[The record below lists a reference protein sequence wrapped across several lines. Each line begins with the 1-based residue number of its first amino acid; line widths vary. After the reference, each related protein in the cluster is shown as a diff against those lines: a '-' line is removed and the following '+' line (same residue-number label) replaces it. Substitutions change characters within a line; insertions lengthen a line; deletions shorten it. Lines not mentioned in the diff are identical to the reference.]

1 MGKIIYRSLIFLTSI
16 VTIITSVVLILLF
29 FDISK
34 NIEGEISLATLFIMM
49 IPVLISIMVLML
61 VFVNILSSKLTT
73 IILEPVRIA
82 AQKIESIL
90 SDEQVELESTYVE
103 LEPFIK
109 TIQLQKEEIEFSIS
123 KVKESEKYRREFTAN
138 VTHELKTPLT
148 SINGYAEMIASGITS
163 AEENQKF
170 ANVIIKEGTRL
181 LELINQIL
189 DLSKIEGQITESK
202 ESFEDIDVYEI
213 ANNIASR
220 FEQRLNSKNIELT
233 LSGEGII
240 INGNKSMIRD
250 MLSNIID
257 NAIKYNKVGGKVDI
271 KILQNKYEVIINLK
285 DTGMGIPQ
293 KDRDRIFE
301 RFYRVDKSRSKKI
314 TGTGIGLSIVKHI
327 VEYHNGTIVLNS
339 EVNKGTTI
347 EIHLQKW
354 DDLFNKIISFLLY
367 AGLSSNYI
375 TTKAFC

>member
-109 TIQLQKEEIEFSIS
+109 TIQLQKEEIELSIS

-163 AEENQKF
+163 AEENKKF

-213 ANNIASR
+213 ANNIVSR

-293 KDRDRIFE
+293 EDRDRIFE

-347 EIHLQKW
+347 EIHLQK
-354 DDLFNKIISFLLY
+354 
-367 AGLSSNYI
+367 
-375 TTKAFC
+375 

>member
-1 MGKIIYRSLIFLTSI
+1 M
-16 VTIITSVVLILLF
+16 
-29 FDISK
+29 
-34 NIEGEISLATLFIMM
+34 
-49 IPVLISIMVLML
+49 
-61 VFVNILSSKLTT
+61 
-73 IILEPVRIA
+73 
-82 AQKIESIL
+82 
-90 SDEQVELESTYVE
+90 
-103 LEPFIK
+103 
-109 TIQLQKEEIEFSIS
+109 SIS

-293 KDRDRIFE
+293 EDRDRIFE

-347 EIHLQKW
+347 EIHLQK
-354 DDLFNKIISFLLY
+354 
-367 AGLSSNYI
+367 
-375 TTKAFC
+375 

>member
-109 TIQLQKEEIEFSIS
+109 TIQLQKEEIELSIS

-163 AEENQKF
+163 AEENKKF

-240 INGNKSMIRD
+240 INGNKSMIQD

-293 KDRDRIFE
+293 EDRDRIFE

-347 EIHLQKW
+347 EIHLQK
-354 DDLFNKIISFLLY
+354 
-367 AGLSSNYI
+367 
-375 TTKAFC
+375 

>member
-163 AEENQKF
+163 AEENKKF

-213 ANNIASR
+213 ANNIVSR
-220 FEQRLNSKNIELT
+220 FEQRLNSKNIDLT

-240 INGNKSMIRD
+240 INGNKSMIQD

-293 KDRDRIFE
+293 EDRDRIFE

-347 EIHLQKW
+347 EIHLQK
-354 DDLFNKIISFLLY
+354 
-367 AGLSSNYI
+367 
-375 TTKAFC
+375 

>member
-109 TIQLQKEEIEFSIS
+109 TIQLQKEEIELSIS

-213 ANNIASR
+213 ANNIVSR
-220 FEQRLNSKNIELT
+220 FEQRLNSKNIDLT

-293 KDRDRIFE
+293 EDRDRIFE

-347 EIHLQKW
+347 EIHLQK
-354 DDLFNKIISFLLY
+354 
-367 AGLSSNYI
+367 
-375 TTKAFC
+375 

>member
-109 TIQLQKEEIEFSIS
+109 TIQLQKEEIELSIS

-163 AEENQKF
+163 AEENKKF

-213 ANNIASR
+213 ANNIVSR
-220 FEQRLNSKNIELT
+220 FEQRLNSKNIDLT

-293 KDRDRIFE
+293 EDRDRIFE

-347 EIHLQKW
+347 EIHLQK
-354 DDLFNKIISFLLY
+354 
-367 AGLSSNYI
+367 
-375 TTKAFC
+375 

>member
-16 VTIITSVVLILLF
+16 VTIITSVILILLF

-109 TIQLQKEEIEFSIS
+109 TIQLQKEEIELSIS

-240 INGNKSMIRD
+240 INGNKSMIQD

-293 KDRDRIFE
+293 EDRDRIFE

-347 EIHLQKW
+347 EIHLQK
-354 DDLFNKIISFLLY
+354 
-367 AGLSSNYI
+367 
-375 TTKAFC
+375 

>member
-1 MGKIIYRSLIFLTSI
+1 M
-16 VTIITSVVLILLF
+16 LF
-29 FDISK
+29 
-34 NIEGEISLATLFIMM
+34 
-49 IPVLISIMVLML
+49 
-61 VFVNILSSKLTT
+61 
-73 IILEPVRIA
+73 R
-82 AQKIESIL
+82 
-90 SDEQVELESTYVE
+90 
-103 LEPFIK
+103 
-109 TIQLQKEEIEFSIS
+109 
-123 KVKESEKYRREFTAN
+123 
-138 VTHELKTPLT
+138 
-148 SINGYAEMIASGITS
+148 SGITS

-293 KDRDRIFE
+293 EDRDRIFE

-339 EVNKGTTI
+339 EVSKGTTI
-347 EIHLQKW
+347 EIHLQK
-354 DDLFNKIISFLLY
+354 
-367 AGLSSNYI
+367 
-375 TTKAFC
+375 

>member
-109 TIQLQKEEIEFSIS
+109 TIQLQKEEIELSIS

-189 DLSKIEGQITESK
+189 DLSKIEG
-202 ESFEDIDVYEI
+202 
-213 ANNIASR
+213 
-220 FEQRLNSKNIELT
+220 
-233 LSGEGII
+233 
-240 INGNKSMIRD
+240 
-250 MLSNIID
+250 
-257 NAIKYNKVGGKVDI
+257 
-271 KILQNKYEVIINLK
+271 
-285 DTGMGIPQ
+285 
-293 KDRDRIFE
+293 
-301 RFYRVDKSRSKKI
+301 
-314 TGTGIGLSIVKHI
+314 
-327 VEYHNGTIVLNS
+327 
-339 EVNKGTTI
+339 
-347 EIHLQKW
+347 
-354 DDLFNKIISFLLY
+354 
-367 AGLSSNYI
+367 
-375 TTKAFC
+375 

>member
-109 TIQLQKEEIEFSIS
+109 TIQLQKEEIELSIS

-163 AEENQKF
+163 AEENKKF

-293 KDRDRIFE
+293 EDRDRIFE

-347 EIHLQKW
+347 EIHLQK
-354 DDLFNKIISFLLY
+354 
-367 AGLSSNYI
+367 
-375 TTKAFC
+375 